1 MKKINI
7 LVTASSGDIG
17 QGVIKSLRMFGR
29 KMRIIATDINAESC
43 GLFLADKG
51 YIIEPVLGDEKKF
64 LKDIITICNKEK
76 IDIVFSCFEAEQ
88 IVIAKNVERLKASTK
103 AYFVVQP
110 EKVLDICNQDKLA
123 TYRFLSKNNI
133 RVPETYTTKNGA
145 DKLIKKYG
153 WPLVLKPRH
162 GSGSKDFYIIKNK
175 KELDKKWPNVSNPI
189 IQEYIDNGKD
199 EEYTVG
205 VFLTKDSRA
214 LGAITMLRKL
224 KFGMTWHAIANHQ
237 KDMADVAK
245 KTAES
250 VGAIGPCNV
259 QLRRDKNHQPC
270 VIEIN
275 ARISSTT
282 IFRAMLGF
290 NEALAA
296 IDYFLENK
304 RPALDYKDGFIM
316 RLFGEHIVPQ
326 LRYAKLKKQGRITNI

>member
-17 QGVIKSLRMFGR
+17 QGVIKSLRMSR
-29 KMRIIATDINAESC
+29 QNMRIIAADINAESC
-43 GLFLADKG
+43 GLFLADRG
-51 YIIEPVLGDEKKF
+51 YIVKPVLKSKEKF
-64 LKDIITICNKEK
+64 IKDLITICNKEK

-88 IVIAKNVERLKASTK
+88 ITIAQNIKKLKENTK

-110 EKVLDICNQDKLA
+110 KKVLDICSRDKLV
-123 TYRFLSKNNI
+123 TYEFLSKKNI
-133 RVPETYTTKNGA
+133 KVPETYTTKDGA
-145 DKLIKKYG
+145 SKLIKKYG

-162 GSGSKDFYIIKNK
+162 GSGSKYFYIVKNK
-175 KELDKKWPNVSNPI
+175 KELDKEWPNVPNPI

-205 VFLTKDSRA
+205 VFLTKDSLA

-224 KFGMTWHAIANHQ
+224 KFGMTWHAAVRHQ
-237 KDMADVAK
+237 KDMADTARK
-245 KTAES
+245 AAES

-259 QLRRDKNHQPC
+259 QLRRDRHSKPC

-282 IFRAMLGF
+282 AFRAKLGF
-290 NEALAA
+290 NEVLSS
-296 IDYFLENK
+296 IDYFLKNK
-304 RPALDYKDGFIM
+304 QPSLNYKNGFVM
-316 RLFGEHIVPQ
+316 RLFGEHIVSLQ
-326 LRYAKLKKQGRITNI
+326 QYAKLKKQGRIINI